1 MIKLKIHAAAVAV
14 VAAVAVTES
23 DNVAKR
29 LGPPSCPHPPPPFC
43 EAVAPTHPAPPLVNP
58 PPVVN

>member
-23 DNVAKR
+23 DNVANR
-29 LGPPSCPHPPPPFC
+29 LGSPSCPHPPPLFC
-43 EAVAPTHPAPPLVNP
+43 KL
-58 PPVVN
+58 